1 MTRLIVAALAAAL
14 LLQGWGLLSSRLL
27 PWPDVYGRMPL
38 PATSVLS
45 LSREMPPRTPR
56 DDEPDEFAPFPA
68 GSTFAPPAPAPNALV
83 AANGNDWPI
92 YAFGRRE
99 QALSGNAA
107 SAYLALNVALGVIAA
122 LAAALVLRERR
133 AVWQRIGLLLLAV
146 VFIVLLTDA
155 THAIWMHWPVAY
167 SAVLLTDHLVA
178 AVLAG
183 GTALAIL
190 ALWPPERAVEA

>member
-14 LLQGWGLLSSRLL
+14 LLQGWGLLSSRVL

-38 PATSVLS
+38 PATSVIT
-45 LSREMPPRTPR
+45 LSRELPPRTKGGELP
-56 DDEPDEFAPFPA
+56 DDLEPLPA
-68 GSTFAPPAPAPNALV
+68 GSTFAPPAPDSVALV
-83 AANGNDWPI
+83 AASGNDWPI
-92 YAFGRRE
+92 YAFGRRD
-99 QALSGNAA
+99 QALSGDAA

-133 AVWQRIGLLLLAV
+133 AIWQRIGLLLLAV
-146 VFIVLLTDA
+146 VFIVLLTDV
-155 THAIWMHWPVAY
+155 THAIWMHWPIAY